1 MIPGYSDIW
10 SDVWRSDDLG
20 ETWSQILA
28 NGDDTSWSGR
38 AYFQTM
44 VQDGEM
50 LMIGGQDYRLVENPT
65 DLWWIVDGVEWTL
78 DDETPWI
85 AEDPS
90 DIRYDFDSITA
101 DGDGN
106 EVIMTFNGDCETFDF
121 EDPDNCLRVDSDVWP
136 FGP

>member
-1 MIPGYSDIW
+1 MLASDTPLPVRCARSSRLLTANSSVVTEDADWGQRAGLRSAELDGSLGVIGGRTPRQSTIPGYSDIW

-38 AYFQTM
+38 AYFQTV

-65 DLWWIVDGVEWTL
+65 DL
-78 DDETPWI
+78 
-85 AEDPS
+85 S
-90 DIRYDFDSITA
+90 
-101 DGDGN
+101 
-106 EVIMTFNGDCETFDF
+106 
-121 EDPDNCLRVDSDVWP
+121 
-136 FGP
+136 